1 MKVSRPDRATRKA
14 NTSLRRKFSEKR
26 TVYYHEE
33 FDSESSSE
41 DERPLTSRKKTP
53 KKKDNSKKRKSTD
66 DSKVKLIIMLF
77 IKLKVYNR
85 ININFLI
92 LTAKYIK
99 RTNNIYF

>member
-66 DSKVKLIIMLF
+66 DSKVIIMLY
-77 IKLKVYNR
+77 IELIVCNR
-85 ININFLI
+85 ININLLI
-92 LTAKYIK
+92 LTAKNKK
-99 RTNNIYF
+99 RTKNIYF